1 MNMETML
8 YDEIETEFE
17 KLRVMTPGSE
27 EHKAI
32 VNELVLLMDRAIKME
47 QVNNDCLDKTET
59 RENELK
65 LREEQFEKEQAMK
78 QEQFES
84 EQAMKKQQL
93 EDEKHDRLVKNIIS
107 VAGIALPLI
116 VTIWGTKVSLKFEE
130 EGTFT
135 TIMGRGF
142 INKLLPKK

>member
-1 MNMETML
+1 MNIEHLL

-17 KLRVMTPGSE
+17 KLRDKDPGSD

-32 VNELVLLMDRAIKME
+32 VDEIVKLMDRAIEME
-47 QVNNDCLDKTET
+47 KVNNDCNDKTEV
-59 RENELK
+59 REN
-65 LREEQFEKEQAMK
+65 
-78 QEQFES
+78 

-93 EDEKHDRLVKNIIS
+93 EDEKRDRLVKNIIS
-107 VAGIALPLI
+107 VAGIVLPLV

>member
-1 MNMETML
+1 MSIETLL

-17 KLRVMTPGSE
+17 KLRTIDHGSE
-27 EHKAI
+27 QYK
-32 VNELVLLMDRAIKME
+32 VTVDGLTKLMDRAIEIEKFD
-47 QVNNDCLDKTET
+47 NDCKVNKEI
-59 RENELK
+59 REIENNLK
-65 LREEQFEKEQAMK
+65 L
-78 QEQFES
+78 
-84 EQAMKKQQL
+84 QQL
-93 EDEKHDRLVKNIIS
+93 KEEKKDRLIKNIMGG
-107 VAGIALPLI
+107 AGIVLPLL